1 MKIQLMKDWRY
12 DKASK
17 SLRNKHD
24 DLSIYTG
31 YVGVGRVA
39 NYGKPSF
46 YEKLSKVHGPKK
58 AKRIQQS
65 SINRGNAI
73 HKQIQT
79 IKKPVVPGIGVPT
92 YQEVLVIGELL
103 ADCRWVQGSL
113 DDLYMDENG
122 DYHLVEYKT
131 KSSRYKWKKWR
142 SDNIEPMFMQI
153 AAYERL
159 LQVMYGIRVKSCTLC
174 VIFPQKDEE
183 PEITTLSRGT
193 LDHYYNQFL
202 VNLRNFN

>member
-12 DKASK
+12 DKASR

-79 IKKPVVPGIGVPT
+79 VKKTCCSWYRSSYLP
-92 YQEVLVIGELL
+92 
-103 ADCRWVQGSL
+103 RSF
-113 DDLYMDENG
+113 G
-122 DYHLVEYKT
+122 D
-131 KSSRYKWKKWR
+131 R
-142 SDNIEPMFMQI
+142 
-153 AAYERL
+153 
-159 LQVMYGIRVKSCTLC
+159 
-174 VIFPQKDEE
+174 
-183 PEITTLSRGT
+183 
-193 LDHYYNQFL
+193 
-202 VNLRNFN
+202 